1 MSLHSLNIVHAPCLD
16 MRTTIAFSVRK
27 IREVKGHQQNQNY
40 IFFFLQGT
48 LIYVHRTEFL
58 TDWACWFCMDNLC
71 VNKLQREYERASP
84 AMLILCFR
92 SSTVCFQML
101 FVEVTQIKHYSGGK
115 QASQTWKS

>member
-48 LIYVHRTEFL
+48 LFL
-58 TDWACWFCMDNLC
+58 
-71 VNKLQREYERASP
+71 
-84 AMLILCFR
+84 R
-92 SSTVCFQML
+92 SQNRVSDRLGVLVLHGQSVCQ
-101 FVEVTQIKHYSGGK
+101 
-115 QASQTWKS
+115 